1 MRWSYISIF
10 CLHTDIGDPMDTL
23 PPPFVFNGT
32 GKSGSTILIQ
42 WEKPMTDKKITAF
55 TIEYEVFRANES
67 FIVQVDG

>member
-1 MRWSYISIF
+1 
-10 CLHTDIGDPMDTL
+10 MDTL